1 MPETV
6 IGRAQTPWVARR
18 TLLPEPRE
26 RRCSGLPVRSRR
38 VTSSSTDL
46 KQIGHWIDGRAVPGA
61 SGRTAPVYD
70 PARGVQSAEVAL
82 ASSAEVDAVVA
93 SAVRASHEWRFSSL
107 TRRASLLFR
116 LRELLH
122 ASREELAAAVT
133 SEHGKVLEDARGEVA
148 RGIENV
154 EFACGVPNLLKG
166 SSNSEVST
174 GVDIRTVLEP
184 VGVVAGITPFN
195 FPIMVPLWMM
205 ANAIACGNCFVL
217 KPSEKDPSASL
228 VLADIVQRSG
238 FPDGVFSVVQG
249 DREAVEALLAH
260 PDVAALS
267 FVGSTPVAR
276 HIYES
281 GTRHGKRVQALGG
294 AKNHMIVMPDAD
306 IDAAA
311 DAAVSAAYG
320 SAGERCMAISVV
332 VAVGPV
338 ADPLVDAI
346 ASRIP
351 DVVVGA
357 GDDDASMMGPLITAE
372 HRDRVRSY
380 VDHAADEG
388 ASVVVDGARA
398 APEVGFFVGCSL
410 LDDVKPGMR
419 VYDDEV
425 FGPVLSVVRVPNF
438 DEALTLVNDNP
449 YGNGTA
455 LFTRDG
461 GIARRFEREVEVGMV
476 GINVP
481 VPVPV
486 ASHSFGGWKA
496 SIFGDSSIYGPDGIR
511 FYTRPKVVTSRWPDP
526 GPTSMELH
534 FPTNR

>member
-1 MPETV
+1 MTATPPGTET
-6 IGRAQTPWVARR
+6 
-18 TLLPEPRE
+18 
-26 RRCSGLPVRSRR
+26 
-38 VTSSSTDL
+38 TSSGTR
-46 KQIGHWIDGRAVPGA
+46 QIGHWIAGGAVPGD

-70 PARGVQSAEVAL
+70 PAAGIQTAEVAL
-82 ASSAEVDAVVA
+82 ASPAEVESVVA
-93 SAVRASHEWRFSSL
+93 SAVEASHTWGSSSL

-116 LRELLH
+116 LRELLD
-122 ASREELAAAVT
+122 ASRDELAAAVT
-133 SEHGKVLEDARGEVA
+133 REHGKVLEDARGEVA

-154 EFACGVPNLLKG
+154 EFACGIPNLLQG

-195 FPIMVPLWMM
+195 FPVMVPMWMM

-228 VLADIVQRSG
+228 ILADIVQRAG

-249 DREAVEALLAH
+249 DREAVETLLAH
-260 PDVAALS
+260 PDVAAIS

-276 HIYES
+276 HIYET

-294 AKNHMIVMPDAD
+294 AKNHMVVLPDAD
-306 IDAAA
+306 LDAAA

-332 VAVGPV
+332 VAVGLA
-338 ADPLVDAI
+338 ADPLIDAI

-357 GDDDASMMGPLITAE
+357 GDDQASMMGPLITSE
-372 HRDRVRSY
+372 HRDRVQSY
-380 VDHAADEG
+380 VARAADEG
-388 ASVVVDGARA
+388 AKVVVDGSTTSRGT
-398 APEVGFFVGCSL
+398 GFFVGCSL

-419 VYDDEV
+419 VYDDEI
-425 FGPVLSVVRVPNF
+425 FGPVLSVVRVPTF

-461 GIARRFEREVEVGMV
+461 GVARRFEREVQVGMV

-481 VPVPV
+481 IPVPV

-511 FYTRPKVVTSRWPDP
+511 FYTRPKVVTSRWPDA
-526 GPTSMELH
+526 GPSSMELH
-534 FPTNR
+534 FPKNR

>member
-1 MPETV
+1 M
-6 IGRAQTPWVARR
+6 
-18 TLLPEPRE
+18 
-26 RRCSGLPVRSRR
+26 
-38 VTSSSTDL
+38 TSPSTEL
-46 KQIGHWIDGRAVPGA
+46 RPIGHFIGGRTVPGA

-70 PARGVQSAEVAL
+70 PARGVQTAEVAL
-82 ASSAEVDAVVA
+82 ASGAEVDAVVA
-93 SAVRASHEWRFSSL
+93 SAVGASRDWRASSL
-107 TRRASLLFR
+107 TRRASLMFR
-116 LRELLH
+116 LRELLD
-122 ASREELAAAVT
+122 ANRDELAAAVT
-133 SEHGKVLEDARGEVA
+133 QEHGKVLEDARGEVA

-154 EFACGVPNLLKG
+154 EFACGIPNLLKG
-166 SSNSEVST
+166 SSNSEIST

-184 VGVVAGITPFN
+184 LGVVAGITPFN

-228 VLADIVQRSG
+228 VLADMVQRAG

-249 DREAVEALLAH
+249 DRDAVEALLAH
-260 PDVAALS
+260 PDVAAVS

-276 HIYES
+276 HIYET

-294 AKNHMIVMPDAD
+294 AKNHMVVMPDAD

-338 ADPLVDAI
+338 ADPLIQAI

-351 DVVVGA
+351 DVVIGP
-357 GDDDASMMGPLITAE
+357 GDDEGSMMGPLITAE
-372 HRDRVRSY
+372 HRERVQSY
-380 VDHAADEG
+380 VTGAADEG
-388 ASVVVDGARA
+388 AKVVVDGSSPGRDR
-398 APEVGFFVGCSL
+398 GFFVGCSL

-419 VYDDEV
+419 VYDDEI
-425 FGPVLSVVRVPNF
+425 FGPVLSVVRVPTL

-455 LFTRDG
+455 VFTRDG
-461 GIARRFEREVEVGMV
+461 GSARRFEREVQVGMV

-481 VPVPV
+481 IPVPV
-486 ASHSFGGWKA
+486 AAHSFGGWKD

-526 GPTSMELH
+526 GPSSMELH